1 MAELTEKGASE
12 KAPKTVQS
20 IADFSAEELIEK
32 YKKPVLAGLGVVAV
46 LVAAFVFYRYNQTQN
61 NDLAKEEMTQAV
73 FYFEQD
79 SFNLALNGI
88 EAKEIKGLKEVADE
102 YSSTP
107 SGKLASLYAGIIY
120 LKQGKF
126 EDAINYLGQY
136 DSNDGIM
143 QARSYAATG
152 DAYSELNDL
161 ENATKFYKK
170 AAEHVPNEQLT
181 PAYLMKL
188 GLAYELSNNW
198 KDAAET
204 YGKIVT
210 EYPKSQ
216 DVSDAKKYKAKAL
229 ALSASE

>member
-1 MAELTEKGASE
+1 MAELTEKGAPE
-12 KAPKTVQS
+12 KAQKVVQS
-20 IADFSAEELIEK
+20 TAGLSAEELIEK
-32 YKKPVLAGLGVVAV
+32 YKKPALIGLGVLVV
-46 LVAAFVFYRYNQTQN
+46 LVAAFVFYRYNQSQN
-61 NDLAKEEMTQAV
+61 NELAKEDMTQAV

-102 YSSTP
+102 YSSTQA
-107 SGKLASLYAGIIY
+107 GKLASLYTGIIY

-126 EDAINYLGQY
+126 EDAIQYLGQY
-136 DSNDGIM
+136 TSSDGIM
-143 QARSYAATG
+143 QARSYAAIG

-170 AAEHVPNEQLT
+170 AAEHDPNEQLS

-204 YGKIVT
+204 YDKVIT

-216 DVSDAKKYKAKAL
+216 DASDAKKYKAKAL